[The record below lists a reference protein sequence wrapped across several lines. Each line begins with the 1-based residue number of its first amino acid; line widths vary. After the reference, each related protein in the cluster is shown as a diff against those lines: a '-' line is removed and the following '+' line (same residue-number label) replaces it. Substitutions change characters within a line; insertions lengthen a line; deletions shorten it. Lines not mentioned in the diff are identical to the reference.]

1 MQKGLK
7 KYFVNMDEYLASLGL
22 YRKMLARDASCL
34 FRAVSEQLYCSQH
47 HHQKIRRECAN
58 FMRANRCKFEPFVQG
73 SFEKYLERL
82 EDPKE
87 TAGQVEI
94 KALSLLYRRCF
105 WIYRFP
111 GKAATVIT
119 EEEFV
124 DKVILCCSNNGHYD
138 IVYPRQYPAI
148 AALCQSMLYELLYTR
163 VFGVEEADLCQALEA
178 FRVGGRRYR
187 NSPSACSDGDLG
199 YDTPEDPPHREDW
212 DLGGSGG
219 PAEDKTRAT
228 EDGKG
233 TEQAGPGG
241 RLALPYKVLKS
252 LDTELYR
259 NLEFD
264 VWHDTRK
271 EMQKTDYMV
280 FAGRQYFLGDKCQV
294 RLELKGK
301 YYNAFI
307 QEVGT
312 HSSAVTVFIEELGE
326 KHLVPLAN
334 LKPVNPVPAWNVVT
348 TRKGDLDGESRTQR
362 HHRHRYFRK
371 SRGGGKGAELLVVTS
386 SYGGRPSSQTTLPP
400 RFQPSAPPRPGL
412 HPPPSSPGGMT
423 YDPYAPHTARPPRY
437 GAPRSSTRFLNRH
450 LIGPQLAYY
459 HPGRRYYHGYDN
471 YAFRSRR
478 SRRSQMMSSIN
489 KDGQFGFPEGEEEQ
503 DGTITYYQLETG
515 SEDMFP
521 PLPGQTAPPPM
532 MGAPTPPTSSPYW
545 AQRGP
550 MPAPPPAKHHGT
562 SSEDD
567 QEDTSTVEDQ
577 EYTEEYLYGAQES
590 GFQSPGVYTGPEST
604 ANMSLQ
610 EGNHADSPPD
620 TLTNYT
626 FTHQVVKSAVIS
638 SPSSSSSSSSSHTSP
653 ASHLPSQGHT
663 HTVAMAIPA
672 ASQWLVNELGEPLS
686 PLLSPPP
693 YSYDPNG
700 NDLPRDCRVLQHY
713 FNLGVQWYHQ
723 SCWQQAYTPPPDTT
737 YHYQT
742 YPSHYLSHVHNQ
754 EPRPMHECDGS
765 GLVPAGVQSA
775 GTQPVAPYPE
785 STRNTGDPQADQ
797 HSGPTLSHDGST
809 PLSPVTPA
817 PPLLYQDHNPP
828 PLLPLPYEATP
839 PSYVSVPPTP
849 HPSYHQYPISWAP
862 GPRLYCAAPTAS
874 HLVGYVT
881 TPPHQQYIP
890 HI

>member
-219 PAEDKTRAT
+219 PAEDKTRAP
-228 EDGKG
+228 EDCKG

-334 LKPVNPVPAWNVVT
+334 LKPVNPVPAWNVT

-412 HPPPSSPGGMT
+412 HPPQSSPGGMT

-521 PLPGQTAPPPM
+521 PLLGQTAPPPM

-577 EYTEEYLYGAQES
+577 EPHHHPNNTFIHPNATRHPKATFKLTPPQPSPITCRQPCSLPAES

-626 FTHQVVKSAVIS
+626 FTH
-638 SPSSSSSSSSSHTSP
+638 
-653 ASHLPSQGHT
+653 
-663 HTVAMAIPA
+663 
-672 ASQWLVNELGEPLS
+672 QWLVNELGEPLS

-754 EPRPMHECDGS
+754 EPRPMH
-765 GLVPAGVQSA
+765 
-775 GTQPVAPYPE
+775 
-785 STRNTGDPQADQ
+785 
-797 HSGPTLSHDGST
+797 GPTLSHDGST